1 MDARLGSGLPPVA
14 ASSVMLVIDPRRI
27 SLELDDD
34 NVKATFASPSEARL
48 DDSNLCI
55 PARRF
60 VFPSSPSDT
69 LRPGRLWRTSELSE
83 PNANEPIHESRRWR
97 RGLAGTNGADGAL
110 SLMLVPGSTS
120 ASLV

>member
-1 MDARLGSGLPPVA
+1 MDARLGSGLAPVA
-14 ASSVMLVIDPRRI
+14 ASSVMLVSDPRRI
-27 SLELDDD
+27 SLGE
-34 NVKATFASPSEARL
+34 SPSEARL
-48 DDSNLCI
+48 GDSDLCL

-60 VFPSSPSDT
+60 VSPSDT
-69 LRPGRLWRTSELSE
+69 LRPGRLWRIWELSD
-83 PNANEPIHESRRWR
+83 PNVKEPIHESRRWR

>member
-1 MDARLGSGLPPVA
+1 MVDARLGSGLTPVA

-34 NVKATFASPSEARL
+34 NVKARFASPSEARL
-48 DDSNLCI
+48 NESNLCI
-55 PARRF
+55 PARRLG
-60 VFPSSPSDT
+60 SPSDT
-69 LRPGRLWRTSELSE
+69 LRPGRLWRPSELSD

-110 SLMLVPGSTS
+110 SWMLVPGSTS
-120 ASLV
+120 ASFV